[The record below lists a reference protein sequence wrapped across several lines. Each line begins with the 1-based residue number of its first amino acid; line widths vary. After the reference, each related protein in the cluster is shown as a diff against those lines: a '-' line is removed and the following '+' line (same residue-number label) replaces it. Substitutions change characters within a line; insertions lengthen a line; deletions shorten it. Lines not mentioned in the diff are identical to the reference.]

1 MKTQVLKNKATKNAR
16 RAAESK
22 AKRKAKKLAM
32 RKEKLKVANTQTNP
46 IHKPF
51 DLKQHAS
58 KEVIAM
64 HKDYLNKLVDDQL
77 TALSA
82 QYLSTV
88 SNKNTEHETTF
99 IQRISNAMNHVE
111 TQRPNFD
118 DSPFIPFK
126 DFNEIPS
133 EPLNLSEIEMPLQE
147 LLLIN
152 LNSLKHYYNKIVCE
166 QYALNIVAQEN
177 QLTNL
182 SDALLCNV
190 TVKPLMTHSYRMM
203 TECETHYR
211 CAVFLSNCEEA
222 PLILIDMTTIDYER
236 AYFRALDRFE
246 SQFQF
251 QKAA

>member
-1 MKTQVLKNKATKNAR
+1 MKTQVLKNKAKKNAR
-16 RAAESK
+16 RTAKSK
-22 AKRKAKKLAM
+22 AKKQAM
-32 RKEKLKVANTQTNP
+32 RKEALKVMNTQTMP
-46 IHKPF
+46 INKPF

-58 KEVIAM
+58 KEIIAM
-64 HKDYLNKLVDDQL
+64 HKDYLNKLVDEQL

-88 SNKNTEHETTF
+88 SHKNTEHETTF
-99 IQRISNAMNHVE
+99 IQSISNAMNHVE
-111 TQRPNFD
+111 TQRRNLD
-118 DSPFIPFK
+118 DSPFIAYE

-133 EPLNLSEIEMPLQE
+133 EPLNLPEIEMPLKE

-166 QYALNIVAQEN
+166 QYALNTVAQKN

-182 SDALLCNV
+182 SDALLCSV
-190 TVKPLMTHSYRMM
+190 IVKPLMTHSYRMM

-211 CAVFLSNCEEA
+211 CAVFLSNYEAA
-222 PLILIDMTTIDYER
+222 PLILIDMTITDYEL
-236 AYFRALDRFE
+236 AYFRALERFE

-251 QKAA
+251 QRAA